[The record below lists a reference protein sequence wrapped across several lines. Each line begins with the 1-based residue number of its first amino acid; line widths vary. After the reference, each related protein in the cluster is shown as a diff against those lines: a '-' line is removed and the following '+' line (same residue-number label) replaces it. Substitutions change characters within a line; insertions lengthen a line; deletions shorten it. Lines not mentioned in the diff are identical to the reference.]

1 MTKCRYCEE
10 ENLDWFQENG
20 RWVLKKKLDNGQY
33 SKENH
38 NCKTKDFKKNN
49 VESVEQSQLSLDR
62 NSMMEDVKNVS
73 SSRLKVF

>member
-49 VESVEQSQLSLDR
+49 AENAEQSQLSSNQSLI
-62 NSMMEDVKNVS
+62 MEPAKSVYLE
-73 SSRLKVF
+73 REE